1 MIEEPATPEELLA
14 RARALGGRTV
24 GEVAVSL
31 GVPLPPDPRRA
42 KGFVGSLAERALGAS
57 AGTAGEPD
65 FQRLGVELKTL
76 PIRNG
81 RVAESTF
88 VCAAPV
94 GRADGLEWATS
105 RVRAKLAR
113 VLFLVVER
121 DPPRRF
127 GAALLWEPSV
137 EEEAVLRADWE
148 DLVGRIGAGEV
159 ESIDATRGRW
169 LQLRPKGRN
178 ARARQKTHDADGAPF
193 WGPVRA
199 FYLRALVTRRLL
211 EEAGFVR

>member
-1 MIEEPATPEELLA
+1 MSAPIVEYRGISKHFSGIRALEDVDFACHSGTIHAILGENGAGKSTLIKIMSGVLTPDSGEMLLEGKPTAFATPDEATRAGVVCMFQELSLIPD
-14 RARALGGRTV
+14 LTV
-24 GEVAVSL
+24 
-31 GVPLPPDPRRA
+31 
-42 KGFVGSLAERALGAS
+42 
-57 AGTAGEPD
+57 
-65 FQRLGVELKTL
+65 
-76 PIRNG
+76 
-81 RVAESTF
+81 
-88 VCAAPV
+88 
-94 GRADGLEWATS
+94 ADNIS
-105 RVRAKLAR
+105 IS
-113 VLFLVVER
+113 

-127 GAALLWEPSV
+127 GAALLWEPSA